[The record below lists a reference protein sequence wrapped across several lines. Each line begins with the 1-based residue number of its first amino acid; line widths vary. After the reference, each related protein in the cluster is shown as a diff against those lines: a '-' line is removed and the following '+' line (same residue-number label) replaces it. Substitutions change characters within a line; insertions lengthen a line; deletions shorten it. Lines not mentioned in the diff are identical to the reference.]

1 MWHSHLAAGK
11 GRRAEWRPAGFFG
24 GSRHA
29 SRVQDGIGRRA
40 CKVSGVGESGKRRAT
55 TRHAYPSRRD
65 MRCSSKDDYAALT
78 LRLVLPE
85 RGERESL
92 ACAMLGV
99 LQPARDT
106 LRR

>member
-11 GRRAEWRPAGFFG
+11 GRRAEWRPAGFIG

-40 CKVSGVGESGKRRAT
+40 CKVSGVGESGKRRTT

-65 MRCSSKDDYAALT
+65 MRCSSKDDDAGLT

-85 RGERESL
+85 RGERES
-92 ACAMLGV
+92 CMRDVGGP
-99 LQPARDT
+99 LQPASE
-106 LRR
+106 RR